1 MIEENVNE
9 KSPNI
14 KNHLPCSKFCLASIF
29 HKTILN
35 AFITFKKI
43 IICDSIHIDRSVLK
57 RALYKDKYGR
67 IGLKKNIN

>member
-43 IICDSIHIDRSVLK
+43 IICDSVRVDGGVLGG
-57 RALYKDKYGR
+57 ALYKDRWGGV
-67 IGLKKNIN
+67 GLRKNVD

>member
-1 MIEENVNE
+1 MTIWRTMIEENVNE

-43 IICDSIHIDRSVLK
+43 IICDSVRVGGGVLGG
-57 RALYKDKYGR
+57 AL
-67 IGLKKNIN
+67 